1 MTLHIIIDGYNL
13 IRQSHRLSALDQREL
28 QLGREALLDT
38 LAAYRRS
45 SPHKITVVFDGASAP
60 DLFFSSERTRG
71 IEVTYSHQG
80 ETADT
85 VIKRMAARKKEKALV
100 VSSDRD
106 IIDYVSA
113 RGAATISSPEFEHK
127 ITEAL
132 YDDTDLS
139 GVENEGGWTPT
150 TRKKGPGRRAPKKER
165 RNMKKIDKL

>member
-1 MTLHIIIDGYNL
+1 MSVHIIIDGYNL

-28 QLGREALLDT
+28 QLGREALLET

-45 SPHKITVVFDGASAP
+45 APHKITVVFDGTSAP

-71 IEVTYSHQG
+71 IEVTYSHEG
-80 ETADT
+80 ESADA
-85 VIKRMAARKKEKALV
+85 VIKQLAARKKEKALV

-106 IIDYVSA
+106 IIEYASA
-113 RGAATISSPEFEHK
+113 RGAATISSPEFEHR

-132 YDDTDLS
+132 YGDTDLS
-139 GVENEGGWTPT
+139 SVENEGGWTPT

-165 RNMKKIDKL
+165 RNIRKINKL